1 MKAHHL
7 VKKFKNLTV
16 AEERQYA
23 LSLDAGADA
32 IEIINEYLAKIIDG
46 IDTELNN
53 TSALYSKPGDNG
65 MRVAA
70 LLARREAHYTL
81 LLLLQKDIELDVDQ
95 TKD

>member
-7 VKKFKNLTV
+7 VKKFRNLTT

-23 LSLDAGADA
+23 LTLDAGSDA
-32 IEIINEYLAKIIDG
+32 IKIINKYLAKVVDG

-53 TSALYSKPGDNG
+53 TSALYSKPGDNAL
-65 MRVAA
+65 RVAA

>member
-7 VKKFKNLTV
+7 VKKFRNLSV
-16 AEERQYA
+16 AQERQYA
-23 LSLDAGADA
+23 LTLDAGSDA
-32 IEIINEYLAKIIDG
+32 IDIINKYLAKVIDG

-53 TSALYSKPGDNG
+53 TAALYSKPGDNG
-65 MRVAA
+65 LRVAA

-81 LLLLQKDIELDVDQ
+81 LLLLRKDIELDVDQ

>member
-16 AEERQYA
+16 AEEKQYA

-32 IEIINEYLAKIIDG
+32 IKIINEYLANVIDAL
-46 IDTELNN
+46 DKELNN
-53 TSALYSKPGDNG
+53 TSALYSRPGDNAC
-65 MRVAA
+65 RVAA